1 MKITQSNLNEIIFEN
16 QDAKLLIEDVASHTS
31 INLYYYHDTEITV
44 KKALDIW
51 YKAMT
56 IKGGESGYYS
66 VSFIDFNKN
75 KAPEYLCS

>member
-44 KKALDIW
+44 KKGIRHL
-51 YKAMT
+51 
-56 IKGGESGYYS
+56 
-66 VSFIDFNKN
+66 V
-75 KAPEYLCS
+75 